1 MIKVTAYTNPE
12 SIVINS
18 LRDLAA
24 TTTEDG
30 WKVVLRFRDENEMKA
45 LQDALNYRFPENMR
59 TMQEMPTEEG
69 YYITQTGTLLYRDG
83 AQGIGV
89 CAVPLLMTESMVLS
103 RLERW
108 IIRVACYMAS
118 CCLDVWCCG
127 VPASASQ
134 VCLLIMILIM
144 PADLFRRAFS
154 FSGVSYSTMLYYV
167 ITNR

>member
-12 SIVINS
+12 TIVINS

-69 YYITQTGTLLYRDG
+69 YYITQTGTLLYSDG
-83 AQGIGV
+83 AGDWSVRRPTLDDGKYRTE
-89 CAVPLLMTESMVLS
+89 PLN
-103 RLERW
+103 
-108 IIRVACYMAS
+108 RV
-118 CCLDVWCCG
+118 
-127 VPASASQ
+127 
-134 VCLLIMILIM
+134 
-144 PADLFRRAFS
+144 
-154 FSGVSYSTMLYYV
+154 
-167 ITNR
+167 